1 MTTVSD
7 HSSSLSTSSYPS
19 FIFTGINSSIKD
31 LTQELDQLGGG
42 SARISNL
49 ECDCVIDD
57 RIHKDSY
64 QILWPLG
71 KSIGLRNA
79 KLPKNHPVAESM
91 KYFPVS
97 SVVRFSSAEYSK
109 TSIHSSQCR

>member
-1 MTTVSD
+1 MADNPIPSAA
-7 HSSSLSTSSYPS
+7 SSYPS

-31 LTQELDQLGGG
+31 LNQELDQLGGG

-49 ECDCVIDD
+49 ECDCIIDD

-79 KLPKNHPVAESM
+79 RLPKNHPVAESM

-97 SVVRFSSAEYSK
+97 SVGRFSSSEYSK
-109 TSIHSSQCR
+109 TSIHYSQCR